1 MDKCHNILVLS
12 TFTGIHSSFP
22 TIVFPWKSII
32 QDSDLKALNMLFEQN
47 DKCFVQSIV
56 FASQAAALQTAITKP
71 NSSTKV
77 HPQNSNPKGYLC
89 MANPLKP

>member
-1 MDKCHNILVLS
+1 MDWYYLLLLEFTLSFQLIL
-12 TFTGIHSSFP
+12 
-22 TIVFPWKSII
+22 VFPWKSII

-47 DKCFVQSIV
+47 DKCFIKYIV
-56 FASQAAALQTAITKP
+56 FDYQAAALQTAITKP

-77 HPQNSNPKGYLC
+77 HPQNTDPEGSS